1 MLSKSRL
8 GLIAALALAL
18 VTGLC
23 GTGWSLL
30 VSNPPVSKI
39 SGYVFTD
46 GSGSGAYDLTN
57 GMWDAG
63 EQGFAGVTMGLR
75 WHYTDQNGVSHSG
88 DVPVNGSVAE
98 AKTDANGYYEF
109 NGLSTAA
116 QWAEKSPPKLNLRYE
131 VYIKSWPEV
140 DYGPLSALTC
150 TTGHDDPVGLILSKH
165 GPEAQKESY
174 GNIVLA
180 YPQVPGPVFNWP
192 ADAFPGYRNFMT
204 KNAAVWPEPPSDW
217 SASEKTEYLQVPS
230 SLTGGFLGD
239 HRKHVDFGYTIDT
252 PDLPPASIGD
262 FVWLDKDK
270 DNVQD
275 PDEPGVAGAIV
286 TLYDDNNEVV
296 GTQTTGADGKYLF
309 QGLNPGSYYVSFQPP
324 AGYGFVTP
332 NVGGDLA
339 LDSDAAEELSS
350 SNVRRAADTSLA
362 PNEQDLTWDCGLFL
376 LPAAIGDR
384 VWFDTNRDGVQDEGE
399 LPAPGIKVLLC
410 DGDGNPLG
418 PTDTTDENGLYL
430 FEGLEPGD
438 YSITFVNTNAS
449 FGFTRRDAGDDAE
462 DSDADVDGKTVSTTL
477 DPGETDLTWDAGL
490 VVLPAAIGDYV
501 WLDTNE
507 NGIQDMGEE
516 GVSGVLVKLLDANGA
531 ELDSMLTDE
540 DGYYLFD
547 DLDPGAYSVSF
558 ELPSG
563 YVFTTQDVGD
573 NAADSDAAPDGTTA
587 GTILF
592 PGITDRTWDA
602 GLVREDEDEITI
614 EKTGGKMVGDCHTI
628 GFWKN
633 NAQKIRDCKS
643 GTQVTRTQYITWLN
657 LVREFYLDNPYK
669 NLIPAAIPGDRTS
682 ENAALTA
689 AFNIM
694 SSNSNDWTSKT
705 LKQLLACE
713 LNYVSGVFA
722 MADGA
727 AHSAFLRMAE
737 EALNTPG
744 ADLETIH
751 NMADTINNLG
761 NVSDNPTPVIGSY
774 MAFTITVRAELS
786 AARQVEV
793 RDYLDSCLSFVS
805 ASVGGQF
812 VSAGRYV
819 QWTVPLP
826 AGASVTDLVLIA
838 KITKL
843 PAGDAGAPSGTEWVL
858 SNEVEFEVWDQLSA
872 SVPNYQLIPAS
883 WTGSGMGSISFA
895 CHPGTVK
902 LTNIAYAKLGGEVTP
917 PEDPG
922 DDPEDPGDPTPD
934 DPGTTPDPVVTITKA
949 VSDNEVMVGDT
960 IIYALKVTVENGPA
974 TVTVWDT
981 LPSGLKLVRATPSA
995 QYISSKRTVVW
1006 KDVTLETGD
1015 HYFLIKVKV
1024 EDCKKSWRCSVD
1036 TDSEAR
1042 IDFTCGRGGSNNNC
1056 GKEKVCTISNTAY
1069 VGLDCK
1075 VTKSNTVKVD
1085 VYREKSCKR
1094 NRDRHRWGC

>member
-1 MLSKSRL
+1 MLSKS
-8 GLIAALALAL
+8 GTGFPAALVVVLL
-18 VTGLC
+18 TGLC
-23 GTGWSLL
+23 ATSWSLGTK
-30 VSNPPVSKI
+30 SASKI

-46 GSGSGAYDLTN
+46 GTGPGAYGLTN

-63 EQGFAGVTMGLR
+63 EQGFQGVAVGLR
-75 WHYTDQNGVSHSG
+75 LHFLNG
-88 DVPVNGSVAE
+88 PNGNTPSVLE
-98 AKTDANGYYEF
+98 LKSTTTDANGYYEF
-109 NGLSTAA
+109 NALNTAA
-116 QWAEKSPPKLNLRYE
+116 QWAALGRNEARYE
-131 VYIKSWPEV
+131 VYIKVNEWPEAA
-140 DYGPLSALTC
+140 YGPFSALTC
-150 TTGHDDPVGLILSKH
+150 TTGHDDPAGEILSKH
-165 GPEAQKESY
+165 ETNALKASY

-180 YPQVPGPVFNWP
+180 YPQVPGQVFNWP
-192 ADAFPGYRNFMT
+192 TGTFPGYRGFMT
-204 KNAAVWPEPPSDW
+204 KNNAVWPEPPYDW
-217 SASEKTEYLQVPS
+217 STGELTEYSQVANDIA
-230 SLTGGFLGD
+230 GFKGD

-262 FVWLDKDK
+262 FVWLDKNR

-275 PDEPGVAGAIV
+275 PGEPGVAGAIV
-286 TLYDDNNEVV
+286 TLYDDNDEVIA
-296 GTQTTGADGKYLF
+296 TQTTGSDGKYLF
-309 QGLNPGSYYVSFQPP
+309 QGLKPGSYYVSFQPP

-332 NVGGDLA
+332 NAGGDRA
-339 LDSDAAEELSS
+339 LDSDADQELSS
-350 SNVRRAADTSLA
+350 PSVRRTVATDLA
-362 PNEQDLTWDCGLFL
+362 PSEQDLTWDCGLYQ

-384 VWFDTNRDGVQDEGE
+384 VWFDLDRDGLQDSSE
-399 LPAPGIKVLLC
+399 LPVPGITVLLC
-410 DGDGNPLG
+410 DGNGDPLG
-418 PTDTTDENGLYL
+418 PTETTDENGLYL
-430 FEGLEPGD
+430 FDGLEPGD
-438 YSITFVNTNAS
+438 YSITFVNPNAS
-449 FGFTRRDAGDDAE
+449 FGFTKQNAGDDAI
-462 DSDADVDGKTVSTTL
+462 DSDANVDGKTVSTTL

-501 WLDTNE
+501 WLDANE
-507 NGIQDMGEE
+507 NGIQDDDED
-516 GVSGVLVKLLDANGA
+516 GVSGVLVKLLDGNGA
-531 ELDSMLTDE
+531 EVDSMLTDE
-540 DGYYLFD
+540 DGFYLFD
-547 DLDPGAYSVSF
+547 ELEPGAYSVSF

-563 YVFTTQDVGD
+563 YSFTTQDAGD
-573 NAADSDAAPDGTTA
+573 NAADSDAASDGTTV

-592 PGITDRTWDA
+592 PGITDLTWDA

-614 EKTGGKMVGDCHTI
+614 EKTGGKMVGECHTI

-657 LVREFYLDNPYK
+657 LVRDFYLDNPYK
-669 NLIPAAIPGDRTS
+669 NLIPAAIPGDKAS
-682 ENAALTA
+682 EDAALTA

-751 NMADTINNLG
+751 NLADTINNLG
-761 NVSDNPTPVIGSY
+761 NASSDPTPVIGSY

-793 RDYLDSCLSFVS
+793 RDYLDSCLSFVTAS
-805 ASVGGQF
+805 AGGQF
-812 VSAGRYV
+812 VSAGGYV
-819 QWTVPLP
+819 KWTVPLP
-826 AGASVTDLVLIA
+826 AGPSVTNLVLVA

-843 PAGDAGAPSGTEWVL
+843 PAGDAGAPSGTEWVV

-872 SVPNYQLIPAS
+872 SVPNFQLVPAS
-883 WTGSGMGSISFA
+883 WTGSSMGSISFA
-895 CHPGTVK
+895 CHPGTIK
-902 LTNIAYAKLGGEVTP
+902 LTNIAYAKLGDEVTP
-917 PEDPG
+917 PANPENPG
-922 DDPEDPGDPTPD
+922 NPTPD
-934 DPGTTPDPVVTITKA
+934 NSGATPDPVVTITKA
-949 VSDNEVMVGDT
+949 VSDDEVVVGDT

-974 TVTVWDT
+974 TVTIWDK
-981 LPSGLKLVRATPSA
+981 LPTGLKLVGATPSA

-1024 EDCKKSWRCSVD
+1024 EDWRESRQCSVEA
-1036 TDSEAR
+1036 DSEAR
-1042 IDFTCGRGGSNNNC
+1042 IDFTCGSGGYNC
-1056 GKEKVCTISNTAY
+1056 GKEKVCTLSNTAY
-1069 VGLDCK
+1069 VGIDGE

-1085 VYREKSCKR
+1085 VYRQKSSKR
-1094 NRDRHRWGC
+1094 TRDRHRWGC